1 MERKIGSIMQKA
13 STTFFYFFILL
24 GFLSAHGQ
32 VSFEAKASK
41 NKLGLNERLRIDF
54 EMNENGDNFN
64 PPDFSGFLIVSG
76 PQQSVSRSWVNG
88 VQSFSKTYT
97 YFLTP
102 KKKGKIVLGQAEV
115 NINGE
120 VYKTS
125 PLEIEI
131 TSAVE
136 KPNDPNN
143 LDYIIDD
150 NIHLIAEI
158 SKTNPYLNEGITIT
172 YKLYFRNP
180 ISISD
185 VQELESPS
193 YGDFWS
199 HIIKM
204 GRAEINM
211 RGSYKGEP
219 YNEVI
224 WRKAVLYP
232 QKTGKLTLEPLTLN
246 LSLNIPSNKKDLF
259 GRRILTQAQKMITTG
274 KNTIRVKELPKKN
287 KPDDFSGAVGQFD
300 FDVILNK
307 NALKATESFQAK
319 IKVKGKGN
327 LKLFNLP
334 SINVP
339 NTLEVYEPE
348 HNENIKI
355 TASGMQGDIEDNYT
369 IVPKYQGKYPIPP
382 IKFSFFNPE
391 TASYKTLNSQDLLV
405 DVFDGP
411 QAGGLKI
418 NSIASENKQVIEAS
432 DNTFRFIKL
441 KTKLT
446 PIDDKLFWLSSLFW
460 IMLIIPL
467 LILIITYFI
476 KLYIFEKTKDLSN
489 TRQRKAQKLAR
500 KYLSSARR
508 EFHDQV
514 LFYEALERA
523 LHNYLKAKLKI
534 ETTELSKSKIKS
546 LLLDKNVKNQTA
558 LDYVSVIENCELA
571 RYAQGSSVNIQGDYE
586 KASSLIATIDKQL

>member
-1 MERKIGSIMQKA
+1 MR
-13 STTFFYFFILL
+13 FLYYFLVL
-24 GFLSAHGQ
+24 GIFTIQGQ
-32 VSFEAKASK
+32 VSFEAKVSK
-41 NKLGLNERLRIDF
+41 KRLGLNERLRIDF

-64 PPDFSGFLIVSG
+64 PPNFINFHVVSG

-120 VYKTS
+120 IYKTS
-125 PLEIEI
+125 PIEIEI
-131 TSAVE
+131 ISAVE

-143 LDYIIDD
+143 TDNILDG
-150 NIHLIAEI
+150 NIHLVAEI
-158 SKTNPYLNEGITIT
+158 SKNNPYLNEGITVT

-199 HIIKM
+199 HLIKI

-232 QKTGKLTLEPLTLN
+232 QKTGKLILEPLTLN
-246 LSLNIPSNKKDLF
+246 LSLNLPSNRKDLF

-274 KNTIRVKELPKKN
+274 KDIIRVKGLPQNN
-287 KPDDFSGAVGQFD
+287 KPDNFSGAVGEFD

-307 NALKATESFQAK
+307 NALKATESFQVK

-334 SINVP
+334 TINVP

-348 HNENIKI
+348 HEENIQI
-355 TASGMQGDIEDNYT
+355 TVSGMEGFIEDNYT
-369 IVPKYQGKYPIPP
+369 IVPEYQGKYPIPP
-382 IKFSFFNPE
+382 VKFTYFNPQ
-391 TASYKTLNSQDLLV
+391 TALYKTLDSQDLLV

-411 QAGGLKI
+411 QAGSKRANMVVSESKQI
-418 NSIASENKQVIEAS
+418 IETSENA
-432 DNTFRFIKL
+432 FRFIKL
-441 KTKLT
+441 NTELT
-446 PIDDKLFWLSSLFW
+446 PVNKKIFWMSNRFW
-460 IMLIIPL
+460 ILLFTPL
-467 LILIITYFI
+467 LLIITAYLF
-476 KLYIFEKTKDLSN
+476 KFFVFEKTEDAITSK
-489 TRQRKAQKLAR
+489 QRKAQYLAK
-500 KYLSSARR
+500 KYLSSAKKV
-508 EFHDQV
+508 FHNQI

-534 ETTELSKSKIKS
+534 ETTELSKSKIEI
-546 LLLDKNVKNQTA
+546 LLLDKKVKKQTA

-571 RYAQGSSVNIQGDYE
+571 RYAPGSSVNIQSDFE
-586 KASSLIATIDKQL
+586 KASRLIATIDKQL

>member
-1 MERKIGSIMQKA
+1 MR
-13 STTFFYFFILL
+13 FLYYFLVL
-24 GFLSAHGQ
+24 GIFTIQGQ
-32 VSFEAKASK
+32 VSFEAKVSK
-41 NKLGLNERLRIDF
+41 KRLGLNERLRIDF

-64 PPDFSGFLIVSG
+64 PPNFINFHVVSG

-120 VYKTS
+120 IYKTS
-125 PLEIEI
+125 PIEIEI
-131 TSAVE
+131 ISAVE

-143 LDYIIDD
+143 TDNIIDG
-150 NIHLIAEI
+150 NIHLVAEI
-158 SKTNPYLNEGITIT
+158 SKNNPYLNEGITVT

-199 HIIKM
+199 HLIKI

-232 QKTGKLTLEPLTLN
+232 QKTGKLILEPLTLN
-246 LSLNIPSNKKDLF
+246 LSLNLPSNRKDLF

-274 KNTIRVKELPKKN
+274 KDIIRVKGLPQNN
-287 KPDDFSGAVGQFD
+287 KPDNFSGAVGEFD
-300 FDVILNK
+300 FDVILDK
-307 NALKATESFQAK
+307 NALKATESFQVK

-334 SINVP
+334 TINVP

-348 HNENIKI
+348 HEENIQI
-355 TASGMQGDIEDNYT
+355 TVSGMEGFIEDNYT
-369 IVPKYQGKYPIPP
+369 IVPEYQGKYPIPP
-382 IKFSFFNPE
+382 VKFTYFNPQ
-391 TASYKTLNSQDLLV
+391 TALYKTLDSQDLLV

-411 QAGGLKI
+411 QAGSKRANMVVSESKQI
-418 NSIASENKQVIEAS
+418 IETSENA
-432 DNTFRFIKL
+432 FRFIKL
-441 KTKLT
+441 NTELT
-446 PIDDKLFWLSSLFW
+446 PVNKKIFWMSNRFW
-460 IMLIIPL
+460 ILLFTPL
-467 LILIITYFI
+467 LLIITAYLF
-476 KLYIFEKTKDLSN
+476 KFFVFEKTEDAITSK
-489 TRQRKAQKLAR
+489 QRKAQYLAK
-500 KYLSSARR
+500 KYLSSAKKV
-508 EFHDQV
+508 FHNQI

-534 ETTELSKSKIKS
+534 ETTELSKSKIEI
-546 LLLDKNVKNQTA
+546 LLLDKKVKKQTA

-571 RYAQGSSVNIQGDYE
+571 RYAPGSSVNIQSDFE
-586 KASSLIATIDKQL
+586 KASRLIATIDKQL

>member
-1 MERKIGSIMQKA
+1 MRFLYYFLVLG
-13 STTFFYFFILL
+13 TFTIQ
-24 GFLSAHGQ
+24 GQ
-32 VSFEAKASK
+32 VSFEAKVSK
-41 NKLGLNERLRIDF
+41 KRLGLNERLRIDF

-64 PPDFSGFLIVSG
+64 PPNFINFHVVSG

-125 PLEIEI
+125 PIEIEI
-131 TSAVE
+131 ISAVE

-143 LDYIIDD
+143 TDNIIDG
-150 NIHLIAEI
+150 NIHLVAEI
-158 SKTNPYLNEGITIT
+158 SKNNPYLNEGITVT

-199 HIIKM
+199 HLIKI

-211 RGSYKGEP
+211 RGSYKGES

-232 QKTGKLTLEPLTLN
+232 QKTGKLILEPLTLN
-246 LSLNIPSNKKDLF
+246 LSLNLPSNRKDLF

-274 KNTIRVKELPKKN
+274 KDIIRVKGLPQNN
-287 KPDDFSGAVGQFD
+287 KPDNFSGAVGEFD

-307 NALKATESFQAK
+307 NALKATESFQVK

-334 SINVP
+334 PINVP

-348 HNENIKI
+348 HEENIQI
-355 TASGMQGDIEDNYT
+355 TVSGMEGFIEDNYT
-369 IVPKYQGKYPIPP
+369 IVPEYQGKYPIPP
-382 IKFSFFNPE
+382 VKFTYFNPQ
-391 TASYKTLNSQDLLV
+391 TALYKTLNSQDLLV

-411 QAGGLKI
+411 QAGSKRANTVVSESKQI
-418 NSIASENKQVIEAS
+418 IETSENA
-432 DNTFRFIKL
+432 FRFIKL
-441 KTKLT
+441 NTELT
-446 PIDDKLFWLSSLFW
+446 PVNKKIFWMSNRFW
-460 IMLIIPL
+460 ILLFTPL
-467 LILIITYFI
+467 LLIITAYLF
-476 KLYIFEKTKDLSN
+476 KFFVFEKTEDASTSK
-489 TRQRKAQKLAR
+489 QRKAQYLAK
-500 KYLSSARR
+500 KYLSSAKKV
-508 EFHDQV
+508 FHNQI

-534 ETTELSKSKIKS
+534 ETTELSKSKIEI
-546 LLLDKNVKNQTA
+546 LLLDKKVKKQTA

-571 RYAQGSSVNIQGDYE
+571 RYAPGSSVNIQSDFE
-586 KASSLIATIDKQL
+586 KASRLIATIDKQL

>member
-1 MERKIGSIMQKA
+1 MR
-13 STTFFYFFILL
+13 FFYYFLVL
-24 GFLSAHGQ
+24 GIFTIQGQ
-32 VSFEAKASK
+32 VSFEAKVSK
-41 NKLGLNERLRIDF
+41 KRLGLNERLRIDF
-54 EMNENGDNFN
+54 DMNENGDNFN
-64 PPDFSGFLIVSG
+64 PPNFINFHVVSG

-125 PLEIEI
+125 PIEIEI
-131 TSAVE
+131 ISAVE

-143 LDYIIDD
+143 TDNIIDG
-150 NIHLIAEI
+150 NIHLVAEI
-158 SKTNPYLNEGITIT
+158 SKNNPYLNEGITVT

-199 HIIKM
+199 HLIKI

-232 QKTGKLTLEPLTLN
+232 QKTGKLILEPLTLN
-246 LSLNIPSNKKDLF
+246 LSLNLPSNRKDLF

-274 KNTIRVKELPKKN
+274 KDIIRVKGLPQNN
-287 KPDDFSGAVGQFD
+287 KPDNFSGAVGEFD

-307 NALKATESFQAK
+307 NALKATESFQVK

-334 SINVP
+334 PINVP

-348 HNENIKI
+348 HEENIQI
-355 TASGMQGDIEDNYT
+355 TVSGMEGFIEDNYT
-369 IVPKYQGKYPIPP
+369 IVPEYQGKYPIPP
-382 IKFSFFNPE
+382 VKFTYFNPQ
-391 TASYKTLNSQDLLV
+391 TALYKTLNSQDLLV

-411 QAGGLKI
+411 QAGSKRANTVVSESKQI
-418 NSIASENKQVIEAS
+418 IETSENA
-432 DNTFRFIKL
+432 FRFIKL
-441 KTKLT
+441 NTELT
-446 PIDDKLFWLSSLFW
+446 PVNKKIFWMSNRFW
-460 IMLIIPL
+460 ILLFTPL
-467 LILIITYFI
+467 LLIITAYLF
-476 KLYIFEKTKDLSN
+476 KFFVFEKTEDASTSK
-489 TRQRKAQKLAR
+489 QRKAQYLAK
-500 KYLSSARR
+500 KYLSSAKKV
-508 EFHDQV
+508 FHNQI

-534 ETTELSKSKIKS
+534 ETTELSKSKIEI
-546 LLLDKNVKNQTA
+546 LLLDKKVKKQTA

-571 RYAQGSSVNIQGDYE
+571 RYAPGSSVNIQSDFE
-586 KASSLIATIDKQL
+586 KASRLIATIDKQL

>member
-1 MERKIGSIMQKA
+1 MRFLYYFLVLG
-13 STTFFYFFILL
+13 TFTIQ
-24 GFLSAHGQ
+24 GQ
-32 VSFEAKASK
+32 VSFEAKVSK
-41 NKLGLNERLRIDF
+41 KRLGLNERLRIDF

-64 PPDFSGFLIVSG
+64 PPNFINFHVVSG

-125 PLEIEI
+125 PIEIEI
-131 TSAVE
+131 ISAVE

-143 LDYIIDD
+143 TDNIIDG
-150 NIHLIAEI
+150 NIHLVAEI
-158 SKTNPYLNEGITIT
+158 SKNNPYLNEGITVT

-199 HIIKM
+199 HLIKI

-232 QKTGKLTLEPLTLN
+232 QKTGKLILEPLTLN
-246 LSLNIPSNKKDLF
+246 LSLNLPSNRKDLF

-274 KNTIRVKELPKKN
+274 KDIIRVKGLPQNN
-287 KPDDFSGAVGQFD
+287 KPDDFSGAVGEFD

-307 NALKATESFQAK
+307 NALKATESFQVK

-334 SINVP
+334 TINVP

-348 HNENIKI
+348 HEENIQI
-355 TASGMQGDIEDNYT
+355 TVSGMEGFIEDNYT
-369 IVPKYQGKYPIPP
+369 IVPEYQGKYPIPP
-382 IKFSFFNPE
+382 VKFTYFNPQ
-391 TASYKTLNSQDLLV
+391 TALYKTLNSQDLLV

-411 QAGGLKI
+411 QAGSKRANTVVSESKQI
-418 NSIASENKQVIEAS
+418 IETSENA
-432 DNTFRFIKL
+432 FRFIKL
-441 KTKLT
+441 NTELT
-446 PIDDKLFWLSSLFW
+446 PVNKKIFWMSNRFW
-460 IMLIIPL
+460 ILLFTPL
-467 LILIITYFI
+467 LLIITAYLF
-476 KLYIFEKTKDLSN
+476 KFFVFEKTEDAITSK
-489 TRQRKAQKLAR
+489 QRKAQYLAK
-500 KYLSSARR
+500 KYLSSAKKV
-508 EFHDQV
+508 FHNQI

-534 ETTELSKSKIKS
+534 ETTELSKSKIEI
-546 LLLDKNVKNQTA
+546 LLLDKKVKKQTA

-571 RYAQGSSVNIQGDYE
+571 RYAPGSSVNIQSDFE
-586 KASSLIATIDKQL
+586 KASRLIATIDKQL

>member
-1 MERKIGSIMQKA
+1 MR
-13 STTFFYFFILL
+13 FLYYFLVL
-24 GFLSAHGQ
+24 GIFTIQGQ
-32 VSFEAKASK
+32 VSFEAKVSK
-41 NKLGLNERLRIDF
+41 KRLGLNERLRIDF

-64 PPDFSGFLIVSG
+64 PPNFINFHVVSG

-125 PLEIEI
+125 PIEIEI
-131 TSAVE
+131 ISAVE

-143 LDYIIDD
+143 TDNIIDG
-150 NIHLIAEI
+150 NIHLVAEI
-158 SKTNPYLNEGITIT
+158 SKNNPYLNEGITVT

-199 HIIKM
+199 HLIKI

-232 QKTGKLTLEPLTLN
+232 QKTGKLILEPLTLN
-246 LSLNIPSNKKDLF
+246 LSLNLPSNRKDLF
-259 GRRILTQAQKMITTG
+259 GRRILTQAQKIITTG
-274 KNTIRVKELPKKN
+274 KDIIRVKGLPQNN
-287 KPDDFSGAVGQFD
+287 KPDNFSGAVGEFD

-307 NALKATESFQAK
+307 NALKATESFQVK

-334 SINVP
+334 PINVP

-348 HNENIKI
+348 HEENIQI
-355 TASGMQGDIEDNYT
+355 TVSGMEGFIEDNYT
-369 IVPKYQGKYPIPP
+369 IVPEYQGKYPIPP
-382 IKFSFFNPE
+382 VKFTYFNPQ
-391 TASYKTLNSQDLLV
+391 TALYKTLDSQDLLV

-411 QAGGLKI
+411 QAGSKRANI
-418 NSIASENKQVIEAS
+418 VISESKQIIETSENA
-432 DNTFRFIKL
+432 FRFIKL
-441 KTKLT
+441 NTELT
-446 PIDDKLFWLSSLFW
+446 PVNKKIFWMSDRFW
-460 IMLIIPL
+460 ILLFTPL
-467 LILIITYFI
+467 LLIITAYLF
-476 KLYIFEKTKDLSN
+476 KFFVFEKTEDAITSK
-489 TRQRKAQKLAR
+489 QRKAQYLAK
-500 KYLSSARR
+500 KYLSSAKKV
-508 EFHDQV
+508 FHNQI

-534 ETTELSKSKIKS
+534 ETTELSKSKIEI
-546 LLLDKNVKNQTA
+546 LLLDKKVKKQTA
-558 LDYVSVIENCELA
+558 LDYVSVIEKCELA
-571 RYAQGSSVNIQGDYE
+571 RYAPGSSVNIQSDFE
-586 KASSLIATIDKQL
+586 KASRLISTIDKQL